1 MRNKNKGESMEE
13 KDDKKVLDDGLN
25 ILNAII
31 STTFTRHNDL
41 TEKEFLE
48 RLKAENSG
56 LNEEQLVRVAM
67 FNMFVE
73 FTKEILRLQQK
84 TNLMAQTMEVVLKE
98 KENGKKD

>member
-56 LNEEQLVRVAM
+56 LNEKQLVRVAM